1 MTTAE
6 PGGWHGDLARAVA
19 PWEISISPEAIE
31 AFQVYMDELQKWSPR
46 ASLTSLRDC
55 REIALGHF
63 ADSLAALLVS
73 EIFSLKEGR
82 AIDVGTGAGFP
93 GLPLRI
99 LRPGWSLCLL
109 EATRKKSDFL
119 RAVIAALELRSV
131 EVMRA
136 RSEEAAHERDYREG
150 FDLAFSRA
158 LAGFPVV
165 LELCLPFLKVGGY
178 LVAHRGQRGP
188 EEAREASRALGELG
202 GEIKEVQRYQ
212 IKGLEGVRT
221 LICVR
226 KMSRAHE
233 RYPRRVGI
241 PSKRPL

>member
-1 MTTAE
+1 LTE
-6 PGGWHGDLARAVA
+6 PAFFRWQDELVRAIA
-19 PWEISISPEAIE
+19 PWEIVIPPEALE
-31 AFQVYMDELQKWSPR
+31 ALELYMGELQRLSPR

-63 ADSLAALLVS
+63 ADSFAALLVS
-73 EIFSLKEGR
+73 EIFDLKEGR
-82 AIDVGTGAGFP
+82 VIDVGTGAGFP

-99 LRPGWSLCLL
+99 LRPGWALCLV

-119 RAVIAALELRSV
+119 RAVVAALELRSV
-131 EVMRA
+131 EILRVRA
-136 RSEEAAHERDYREG
+136 EEMAHEQDYRER

-158 LAGFPVV
+158 LASFPVV

-178 LVAHRGQRGP
+178 LVAHRGQRGA
-188 EEAREASRALGELG
+188 EEVHEAVRALTELG
-202 GEIKEVQRYQ
+202 GEIREVQTYQ

-221 LICVR
+221 LVCVQKVAR
-226 KMSRAHE
+226 THE